1 MRLNRFLALAGLSSR
16 RGAEEY
22 IRHGRVT
29 VNGQLSTN
37 LATQVAPSDQVKVDG
52 QTVRTQEFV
61 YLLLNKPADFL
72 TTRSDERSRKTIYDL
87 LPADLP
93 NLAHVGRL
101 DKESEG
107 LLLLTNDGDL
117 AFRITHPKFK
127 LEKEYLVTIDRE
139 IQAEDSAKTKKGVYL
154 AEGRARFEAI
164 AKVNPRQVR
173 VVLTQGI
180 KRQVRRVFAALG
192 YKVKRLQRVRIGPLT
207 DLGLRSGQ
215 VRFLSRQEVDSLT
228 KPRRSDKKVGEASR
242 FASSKLGNAVTLRTP
257 KRQRGDASSTDEGA
271 HTARAV
277 NSDNRRR
284 KVAVKNSAEDSAAT
298 IS

>member
-1 MRLNRFLALAGLSSR
+1 VRLNRFLALAGLSSR

-61 YLLLNKPADFL
+61 YLLHKPADYL

-93 NLAHVGRL
+93 KLAHVGRL

-127 LEKEYLVTIDRE
+127 LEKEYLVTLDRE
-139 IQAEDSAKTKKGVYL
+139 MEGEDSAKTKKGVYL

-164 AKVNPRQVR
+164 TKVNPRQVR

-207 DLGLRSGQ
+207 DLGLRSGK
-215 VRFLSRQEVDSLT
+215 VRFLSRQEVDLLT
-228 KPRRSDKKVGEASR
+228 KARAPRKRAGEASRSASSVGEASR
-242 FASSKLGNAVTLRTP
+242 FASSKLRNTSTVRTP
-257 KRQRGDASSTDEGA
+257 KKQSGDASSTG
-271 HTARAV
+271 R
-277 NSDNRRR
+277 
-284 KVAVKNSAEDSAAT
+284 
-298 IS
+298 

>member
-1 MRLNRFLALAGLSSR
+1 VRLNRFLALAGLSSR

-52 QTVRTQEFV
+52 QIVRTQEFV
-61 YLLLNKPADFL
+61 YLLLNKPADYL

-127 LEKEYLVTIDRE
+127 LEKEYLVTLDRE
-139 IQAEDSAKTKKGVYL
+139 IEAEDSAKTKKGVYL

-173 VVLTQGI
+173 VVLTQGM

-192 YKVKRLQRVRIGPLT
+192 YKVRRLQRVRIGPLT

-228 KPRRSDKKVGEASR
+228 KPRRPDKKVGEASR
-242 FASSKLGNAVTLRTP
+242 FASSKLRDTRTP
-257 KRQRGDASSTDEGA
+257 RPPKKQSGDASLAQEAKPEASPS
-271 HTARAV
+271 AR
-277 NSDNRRR
+277 
-284 KVAVKNSAEDSAAT
+284 
-298 IS
+298 